1 MSRMTKIELEQRLD
15 AALKDNEQ
23 LRLEVAQL
31 KATLE
36 VRARAAAANTKVRT
50 VATPTVA
57 PEMLRYREYR
67 DACKARAMQGHV
79 VRVLPFVQWLAEG
92 SSQTAE
98 V

>member
-1 MSRMTKIELEQRLD
+1 MAVTKLELQQRLD
-15 AALKDNEQ
+15 VALRENEA

-67 DACKARAMQGHV
+67 DACKVRAMQGHV
-79 VRVLPFVQWLAEG
+79 VRVKPFVQWLAEG
-92 SSQTAE
+92 SPQTAE

>member
-50 VATPTVA
+50 VA
-57 PEMLRYREYR
+57 PEMLRYRAYR
-67 DACKARAMQGHV
+67 DACKTRAMQGHV

-92 SSQTAE
+92 EQQTAE
-98 V
+98 A